1 MLHEIEEFISPCP
14 KLKNGRDSCFGK
26 PQDKCAD
33 TQEKLDAS
41 RKVICYHCGKAFS
54 KEVTNYQARM
64 EEYGYEVGREYITDI
79 LMREEEHWLD
89 GFLRDINIP
98 DKIDQALKAMTA
110 NMAKMRM
117 VTDNMEDLEEE
128 EEEEEELDP
137 EDIDDPTLKKRAEKE
152 KKLQARFESDIKRLR
167 LDVEDAHF
175 SKPICSKCAEQ
186 RKMLQS
192 KKVIFANQPLR
203 TREWQ
208 CPDQNALV
216 TIVGGEEIY
225 VSQKLIKARTKPE
238 DWVFE
243 ARTNFRKGWKGVAE
257 MVEAK
262 YDAMQKAMSV
272 VNIVDPVVLHAA
284 DPWIIKKLTKAD
296 RGLIEANPEEAKMKP
311 GRNAM
316 THIHGG
322 RCVIEF
328 VLYMDC
334 VLYRY
339 Y

>member
-1 MLHEIEEFISPCP
+1 M
-14 KLKNGRDSCFGK
+14 
-26 PQDKCAD
+26 
-33 TQEKLDAS
+33 
-41 RKVICYHCGKAFS
+41 
-54 KEVTNYQARM
+54 
-64 EEYGYEVGREYITDI
+64 
-79 LMREEEHWLD
+79 
-89 GFLRDINIP
+89 
-98 DKIDQALKAMTA
+98 
-110 NMAKMRM
+110 
-117 VTDNMEDLEEE
+117 
-128 EEEEEELDP
+128 
-137 EDIDDPTLKKRAEKE
+137 
-152 KKLQARFESDIKRLR
+152 
-167 LDVEDAHF
+167 EDAHF
-175 SKPICSKCAEQ
+175 SKPLCSKCAEQ

-208 CPDQNALV
+208 CTDQNALV

-322 RCVIEF
+322 RCVIDF
-328 VLYMDC
+328 VLYTDC
-334 VLYRY
+334 VLDRY